1 MADTT
6 TTNANSAFSS
16 ALTKP
21 EVGAS
26 SSTWGTKL
34 NTDMDLIDT
43 TVNAHHALINGL
55 TATPAEINVLDQG
68 TAGTTPTLAATD
80 RLFVHDVGT
89 GNVQVTIAE
98 IMKMI
103 YPVGSIYM
111 NATSADNPA
120 TLLGFGTWTAF
131 GAGKVPVGL
140 DSSDTDFDAAEE
152 TGGAKTVTLVE
163 ANLPEHNHGNGTL
176 AAASAGAHTHTIN
189 ATVSGGDNPF
199 GGNNPISTDNN
210 PSYQSTHSN
219 MSHIAANSS
228 GSHTHNITGSTAN
241 TGSGTAVSN
250 VQPYIVVRMWKR
262 TA

>member
-26 SSTWGTKL
+26 SATWGAKL

-55 TATPAEINVLDQG
+55 TSSVAEINVLDSD

-103 YPVGSIYM
+103 YPVGSIYT
-111 NATSADNPA
+111 NATSATNPA

-140 DSSDTDFDAAEE
+140 DSGDTDFDAAEE
-152 TGGAKTVTLVE
+152 TGGAKTVTIAE
-163 ANLPEHNHGNGTL
+163 ANLPAHTHAVGTL
-176 AAASAGAHTHTIN
+176 ATASTGAHTHTITHSDDNGSGDGDGTLGPSCCPNSNATSTTNSAGAHTHTISG
-189 ATVSGGDNPF
+189 ATASV
-199 GGNNPISTDNN
+199 
-210 PSYQSTHSN
+210 
-219 MSHIAANSS
+219 
-228 GSHTHNITGSTAN
+228 
-241 TGSGTAVSN
+241 GSGTAISN

>member
-21 EVGAS
+21 EVGS
-26 SSTWGTKL
+26 SSNSWGSKI
-34 NTDMDLIDT
+34 NVDMDLIDT

-55 TATPAEINVLDQG
+55 TASVAEVNVLDQG

-98 IMKMI
+98 IMKMV
-103 YPVGSIYM
+103 YPVGSIYT
-111 NATSADNPA
+111 NATSATNPA
-120 TLLGFGTWTAF
+120 TLLGFGTWAAF

-140 DSSDTDFDAAEE
+140 DSGDTDFDAAEE
-152 TGGAKTVTLVE
+152 TGGAKTVTIAE
-163 ANLPEHNHGNGTL
+163 ANLPAHTHAVGTL
-176 AAASAGAHTHTIN
+176 ATASA
-189 ATVSGGDNPF
+189 
-199 GGNNPISTDNN
+199 
-210 PSYQSTHSN
+210 
-219 MSHIAANSS
+219 
-228 GSHTHNITGSTAN
+228 GSHTHSITHSSSNGSGDGDGTLGPSCCPNSSASSNTNSAGSHTHTLSGATASV
-241 TGSGTAVSN
+241 GSGTAISN

>member
-26 SSTWGTKL
+26 SATWGTKL

-140 DSSDTDFDAAEE
+140 DSGDTDFDAAEE

-163 ANLPEHNHGNGTL
+163 ANLPEHNHGNGSL
-176 AAASAGAHTHTIN
+176 ATASAGSHTHNISDISFSDGGDGYVVTGGPVDVTN
-189 ATVSGGDNPF
+189 ATTTGIDS
-199 GGNNPISTDNN
+199 
-210 PSYQSTHSN
+210 
-219 MSHIAANSS
+219 A

-241 TGSGTAVSN
+241 TGSGTAISN